1 MDFKQFRLLYKLI
14 SKNKKLSEK
23 RHPMFDRNRFMK
35 IFTYGMIAFMACY
48 LIFFGVVLGNA
59 FLEGSIEAC
68 DMLNQGI
75 LFILIF
81 EFFVRF
87 GMQETP
93 AQEVKPYKLMP
104 IPVNAIVHIFLI
116 KRGWN
121 WGNAFF
127 LFFFIPFGFLTVAQ
141 MPYFGWISFIGYM
154 IGVWLL
160 FVLNAYWYLIWR
172 TLINQHFLYLLVPFL
187 FYAVLII
194 FGMVLNDW
202 LFTGSM
208 LFMRGFIVWNPLC
221 FVAVLLCIAVLYFV
235 NLWMQRKFLYAEIA
249 KVEKVKKVK
258 SQEMSFLNRYG
269 VIGEYLKLE
278 IKSIARNNVVRK
290 IFISGL
296 TITLLFCAVT
306 AFTTAYDA
314 SFMRVFICVYCFAV
328 YGIMTLTNVMGVE
341 GNYIDGLMSRKES
354 VLSLLKAKYYF
365 YIAMLL
371 IPTLSMIAPVAT
383 GKYTIYEMLG
393 CLFFTPGCIFPC
405 LFILAI
411 FNNTTLNLT
420 QKLQQKTTN
429 SKAQFFVSMAAMF
442 VPMGIMYVL
451 VMLLGNMWGGIV
463 MMALGLV
470 GVALHHVWLKAIYKQ
485 FMIRRYENMSSFRA
499 TRNA

>member
-1 MDFKQFRLLYKLI
+1 MDFKRFRLLYKLI

-23 RHPMFDRNRFMK
+23 RHPMFERNRFMK

-48 LIFFGVVLGNA
+48 LIFFGVVLGNV
-59 FLEGSIEAC
+59 FLNESIEAC
-68 DMLNQGI
+68 DMLNQGV
-75 LFILIF
+75 LFLLIADF
-81 EFFVRF
+81 LLRW

-93 AQEVKPYKLMP
+93 GQEVKPYKLMP
-104 IPVNAIVHIFLI
+104 IPINSIIHIFLI

-121 WGNAFF
+121 WYNVFF
-127 LFFFIPFGFLTVAQ
+127 LFFWIPFGFLTVAQ
-141 MPYFGWISFIGYM
+141 QPYFGWTAWLGYM

-160 FVLNAYWYLIWR
+160 YVLNAYWYLIWR
-172 TLINQHFLYLLVPFL
+172 TLVNRHFVWFLVPVL
-187 FYAVLII
+187 CYAALIVW
-194 FGMVLNDW
+194 GMVVSGW
-202 LFTGSM
+202 LFDASM
-208 LFMRGFIVWNPLC
+208 QFMRGFIEWNPLC
-221 FVAVLLCIAVLYFV
+221 FLLVLICIVILYYV
-235 NLWMQRKFLYAEIA
+235 NLWMQRRFLYAEIA
-249 KVEKVKKVK
+249 KTEKVKKVK

-290 IFISGL
+290 IFLSGL
-296 TITLLFCAVT
+296 FITLMFCAVT
-306 AFTTAYDA
+306 AFTPAYDGG
-314 SFMRVFICVYCFAV
+314 FMRVFICVYCFAV

-371 IPTLSMIAPVAT
+371 IPTLSMIAPVST

-393 CLFFTPGCIFPC
+393 CLLFTPGCIFPC

-420 QKLQQKTTN
+420 QKMQQKTTN
-429 SKAQFFVSMAAMF
+429 SKAQFLVSMAAMF
-442 VPMGIMYVL
+442 VPMVIMYVL
-451 VMLLGNMWGGIV
+451 VVTMGSMWGGIV
-463 MMALGLV
+463 MMVLGLT
-470 GVALHHVWLKAIYKQ
+470 GVMLHPLWLKTIYKH

-499 TRNA
+499 TRHA